1 MSGIASEADIEKM
14 IVDRAQH
21 GEALATRR
29 DYDQVPPRDKDL
41 FERAYAYV
49 EQYY

>member
-21 GEALATRR
+21 GEALAAGC
-29 DYDQVPPRDKDL
+29 DHDQVPPARQRSVR
-41 FERAYAYV
+41 EGIRIR
-49 EQYY
+49 